1 MNAAPP
7 SNAKRLERI
16 DRPIKVLTEDIYTLS
31 SLRNMLYVAAPRIL
45 PALLLLVTPLVTESL
60 YVQRVITLT
69 AIYALLALSWDFIE
83 LSTGLVS
90 LGQALFFGI
99 GAYLAGL
106 LNLNLGL
113 PPSLTLL
120 LATVIGASISTAL
133 LAPCLPLR
141 GIYFAMTTLVYPLL
155 MARIIEATAVVGGT
169 DGLVGVASF
178 ADIWVERY
186 VILIFLLAATFAL
199 RRFMTTDFG
208 LVLRSI
214 RDNDQAVRASGINV
228 TLYKLVAL
236 WIGSALGCFA
246 GAYFTH
252 LYMFVGLSAFSL
264 DLSILPIACAV
275 VGGIGTLVGP
285 VLGAFI
291 LVPLAE
297 MLRDLGTLRIVAY
310 SLLLV
315 ALVLFKPEG
324 IMSYLK
330 RKYEQVERWV
340 EL

>member
-1 MNAAPP
+1 M
-7 SNAKRLERI
+7 AKRLERI

-31 SLRNMLYVAAPRIL
+31 SLRNMLYVAAPRLL
-45 PALLLLVTPLVTESL
+45 PALLLLLVPLVSESL
-60 YVQRVITLT
+60 YVQRVVTLT
-69 AIYALLALSWDFIE
+69 AIYALLALSWDFITF
-83 LSTGLVS
+83 STGLVS

-106 LNLNLGL
+106 LNLNFGL

-120 LATVIGASISTAL
+120 LATILGASVSTAL

-155 MARIIEATAVVGGT
+155 MGRIIEATAVVGGT
-169 DGLVGVASF
+169 DGLVGVESF
-178 ADIWVERY
+178 PDIWVERY
-186 VILIFLLAATFAL
+186 IVLIFLLAATFTL

-214 RDNDQAVRASGINV
+214 SDNDQAVRASGINV
-228 TLYKLVAL
+228 TFYKLVAL

-275 VGGIGTLVGP
+275 VGGIGTMAGP
-285 VLGAFI
+285 VVGAFI

-330 RKYEQVERWV
+330 RKYQQVERWV
-340 EL
+340 EV

>member
-1 MNAAPP
+1 MAR
-7 SNAKRLERI
+7 RLERI
-16 DRPIKVLTEDIYTLS
+16 DRPIKVLTDDIYALS
-31 SLRNMLYVAAPRIL
+31 SLGNMLYIAVPRL
-45 PALLLLVTPLVTESL
+45 FPVLLLLCLPILSPSAYME
-60 YVQRVITLT
+60 RVITLT
-69 AIYALLALSWDFIE
+69 AIYALLALSWDFIA

-90 LGQALFFGI
+90 LGQALFFGV
-99 GAYLAGL
+99 GAYLAGVF
-106 LNLNLGL
+106 NLQLGL
-113 PPSLTLL
+113 PPAMTLA
-120 LATVIGASISTAL
+120 LATIFGATVCTAL

-141 GIYFAMTTLVYPLL
+141 GIYFAMTSLVYPLL
-155 MARIIEATAVVGGT
+155 MTRIIEATAIVGGT
-169 DGLVGVASF
+169 DGLVGVEPF
-178 ADIWVERY
+178 PNPWLEKY
-186 VILIFLLAATFAL
+186 LILVFLLATAFLL
-199 RRFMTTDFG
+199 RRLITSDFG

-214 RDNDQAVRASGINV
+214 SDNDQAVRASGININF
-228 TLYKLVAL
+228 YKLAAI
-236 WIGSALGCFA
+236 WIGSALGSFA

-275 VGGIGTLVGP
+275 VGGIGTLAGP
-285 VLGAFI
+285 VLGAFV

-340 EL
+340 EV

>member
-1 MNAAPP
+1 M
-7 SNAKRLERI
+7 AKRLERI
-16 DRPIKVLTEDIYTLS
+16 DRPIKVLTDDIYALS
-31 SLRNMLYVAAPRIL
+31 SLRNMLYVAAPRVL
-45 PALLLLVTPLVTESL
+45 PTFLILLLPLLTDSA
-60 YVQRVITLT
+60 YAQRVFTLT
-69 AIYALLALSWDFIE
+69 AIYALLALSWDFIA

-90 LGQALFFGI
+90 LGQALFFGV

-106 LNLNLGL
+106 LNLQFGL
-113 PPSLTLL
+113 PPALTLVV
-120 LATVIGASISTAL
+120 ATILGASIATAL
-133 LAPCLPLR
+133 LVPCLPLR

-155 MARIIEATAVVGGT
+155 LARVIEATAIVGGT
-169 DGLVGVASF
+169 DGLVGVDSF
-178 ADIWVERY
+178 PDIWLERY
-186 VILIFLLAATFAL
+186 LILIFLLVAMFSL

-214 RDNDQAVRASGINV
+214 SDNDQTVRASGINI
-228 TLYKLVAL
+228 TFYKLMAL
-236 WIGSALGCFA
+236 WIGAAVGSFA

-275 VGGIGTLVGP
+275 VGGIGTLAGP

-297 MLRDLGTLRIVAY
+297 MLRDLGTLRIVTY

-340 EL
+340 EV

>member
-1 MNAAPP
+1 
-7 SNAKRLERI
+7 
-16 DRPIKVLTEDIYTLS
+16 
-31 SLRNMLYVAAPRIL
+31 MLYVAVPRVL
-45 PALLLLVTPLVTESL
+45 PALLVLLLPLL
-60 YVQRVITLT
+60 APGAYVERVVTLT
-69 AIYALLALSWDFIE
+69 AIYGLLALSWAFIAM
-83 LSTGLVS
+83 STGLVS

-106 LNLNLGL
+106 LNLHLGL
-113 PPSLTLL
+113 PPFLTLA
-120 LATVIGASISTAL
+120 LATILGASLCTAL

-169 DGLVGVASF
+169 DGLVGVDSF
-178 ADIWVERY
+178 PDVWVEKY
-186 VILIFLLAATFAL
+186 LILVFLLASVFAL
-199 RRFMTTDFG
+199 RRLMTTDLGF
-208 LVLRSI
+208 VLRSI
-214 RDNDQAVRASGINV
+214 SDNDQAVRASGIN
-228 TLYKLVAL
+228 LAYYRLVAV
-236 WIGSALGCFA
+236 WIGSALGSFA

-275 VGGIGTLVGP
+275 VGGMGTLAGP
-285 VLGAFI
+285 VLGAFV

-297 MLRDLGTLRIVAY
+297 MLRDLGSLRIVAY

-315 ALVLFKPEG
+315 GLVLFKPEG
-324 IMSYLK
+324 MMSYLK

-340 EL
+340 KV

>member
-1 MNAAPP
+1 MAR
-7 SNAKRLERI
+7 RLERI
-16 DRPIKVLTEDIYTLS
+16 DRPIKVLTEDIYALS
-31 SLRNMLYVAAPRIL
+31 SLKTMLYVAAPRLL
-45 PALLLLVTPLVTESL
+45 PTLVVLLIPVLAPGD
-60 YVQRVITLT
+60 YFQRVATLA
-69 AIYALLALSWDFIE
+69 AIYGLLALSWDFIA

-90 LGQALFFGI
+90 LGQALFFGV

-106 LNLNLGL
+106 LNLQLGL
-113 PPSLTLL
+113 HPLLTLL
-120 LATVIGASISTAL
+120 LATIIGATICTAL

-155 MARIIEATAVVGGT
+155 MARTIEATAIVGGT

-178 ADIWVERY
+178 PGVWSERY
-186 VILIFLLAATFAL
+186 LILIFLLGATFLL
-199 RRFMTTDFG
+199 RRLMTTDFG

-214 RDNDQAVRASGINV
+214 SDNDQAVRASGINL
-228 TLYKLVAL
+228 TYYKLIAV
-236 WIGSALGCFA
+236 WIGAALGSFA

-275 VGGIGTLVGP
+275 VGGLGTLAGP

-324 IMSYLK
+324 ILSYLK
-330 RKYEQVERWV
+330 QRFSRTTPR
-340 EL
+340 L

>member
-1 MNAAPP
+1 MAR
-7 SNAKRLERI
+7 RLERI
-16 DRPIKVLTEDIYTLS
+16 DRPIKVLTEDIYALS
-31 SLRNMLYVAAPRIL
+31 SLRTMLYVAAPRLL
-45 PALLLLVTPLVTESL
+45 PVLFVLLIPVLAPGD
-60 YVQRVITLT
+60 YFQRVATLA
-69 AIYALLALSWDFIE
+69 AIYGLLALSWDFIA

-90 LGQALFFGI
+90 LGQALFFGV
-99 GAYLAGL
+99 GAYLSGL
-106 LNLNLGL
+106 LNLQLGL

-120 LATVIGASISTAL
+120 LATIIGATICTAL

-155 MARIIEATAVVGGT
+155 MARTIEATAIVGGT
-169 DGLVGVASF
+169 DGLVGVDSF
-178 ADIWVERY
+178 PGIWSERY
-186 VILIFLLAATFAL
+186 LILIFLLAATFSV
-199 RRFMTTDFG
+199 RRLMTTDFG

-214 RDNDQAVRASGINV
+214 SDNEQAVRASGIN
-228 TLYKLVAL
+228 LSYYKLIAV
-236 WIGSALGCFA
+236 WIGAALGSFA

-275 VGGIGTLVGP
+275 VGGLGTLAGP

-324 IMSYLK
+324 ILSYLK

-340 EL
+340 EV

>member
-1 MNAAPP
+1 MAR
-7 SNAKRLERI
+7 RLERI
-16 DRPIKVLTEDIYTLS
+16 DRPIKVLSEDIYALGSIST
-31 SLRNMLYVAAPRIL
+31 MLYVAAPRL
-45 PALLLLVTPLVTESL
+45 FPALLVLMIPLLSPSG
-60 YVQRVITLT
+60 YIDRVVILT
-69 AIYALLALSWDFIE
+69 AIYGLLAVSWDFIV
-83 LSTGLVS
+83 LATGLVS
-90 LGQALFFGI
+90 LGQALFFGV

-106 LNLNLGL
+106 LNLHTGL
-113 PPSLTLL
+113 PPLLTLV
-120 LATVIGASISTAL
+120 LATVIGASVCTVL

-155 MARIIEATAVVGGT
+155 IARIIEATAIVGGT
-169 DGLVGVASF
+169 DGLVGVDSF
-178 ADIWVERY
+178 PNEWFERY
-186 VILIFLLAATFAL
+186 VILVFLLGSTFSL
-199 RRFMTTDFG
+199 RRFMTTDLG

-214 RDNDQAVRASGINV
+214 SDNDQAVRASGINI
-228 TLYKLVAL
+228 TSHKLIAL
-236 WIGSALGCFA
+236 WIGAALGSFA

-275 VGGIGTLVGP
+275 VGGIGTLAGA

-297 MLRDLGTLRIVAY
+297 MLRDLGTLRIVSY

-324 IMSYLK
+324 LLSYLK

-340 EL
+340 EV

>member
-1 MNAAPP
+1 MAR
-7 SNAKRLERI
+7 RLERI
-16 DRPIKVLTEDIYTLS
+16 DRPIKVLSEDIYALGS
-31 SLRNMLYVAAPRIL
+31 AQNMLYVALPRLVPAIL
-45 PALLLLVTPLVTESL
+45 VLLLPLLAPGAYFE
-60 YVQRVITLT
+60 RVVTLT
-69 AIYALLALSWDFIE
+69 AIYALLSLSWDFITV
-83 LSTGLVS
+83 STGLVS
-90 LGQALFFGI
+90 LGQALFFGL
-99 GAYLAGL
+99 GAYLAGV
-106 LNLNLGL
+106 LNLQLGL
-113 PPSLTLL
+113 PPLL
-120 LATVIGASISTAL
+120 SVALATILGATLSTAL
-133 LAPCLPLR
+133 LVPCLPLR

-155 MARIIEATAVVGGT
+155 VTRIIEATQIVGGT

-178 ADIWVERY
+178 PDAWLERY
-186 VILIFLLAATFAL
+186 LILFFLLVATYSL

-214 RDNDQAVRASGINV
+214 SDNDQAVRASGINI
-228 TLYKLVAL
+228 TCYKIVAV
-236 WIGSALGCFA
+236 WIGSALGSFA

-275 VGGIGTLVGP
+275 VGGIGTLAGP

-297 MLRDLGTLRIVAY
+297 MLRDLGSLRIVAY

-340 EL
+340 EV

>member
-1 MNAAPP
+1 MAR
-7 SNAKRLERI
+7 RLERI
-16 DRPIKVLTEDIYTLS
+16 DRPIKVLTEDIYALS
-31 SLRNMLYVAAPRIL
+31 SLRTMLYVAAPRLL
-45 PALLLLVTPLVTESL
+45 PALLVLLIPVLAPGD
-60 YVQRVITLT
+60 YFQRVATLA
-69 AIYALLALSWDFIE
+69 AIYGLLALSWDFIT

-90 LGQALFFGI
+90 LGQALFFGV

-106 LNLNLGL
+106 LNLHLGL
-113 PPSLTLL
+113 PPFLTLL
-120 LATVIGASISTAL
+120 LATIIGATICTAL

-155 MARIIEATAVVGGT
+155 LARTIEATAIVGGT

-178 ADIWVERY
+178 PGVWSERY
-186 VILIFLLAATFAL
+186 LILIFLLAAAFSL
-199 RRFMTTDFG
+199 RRLMTTDFG

-214 RDNDQAVRASGINV
+214 SDNDQAVRASGINL
-228 TLYKLVAL
+228 TTYKLIAV
-236 WIGSALGCFA
+236 WIGAALGSFA

-275 VGGIGTLVGP
+275 VGGLGTLAGP

-324 IMSYLK
+324 ILSYLK

-340 EL
+340 EV

>member
-1 MNAAPP
+1 MAR
-7 SNAKRLERI
+7 RLERI
-16 DRPIKVLTEDIYTLS
+16 DRPIKVLTEDIYALS
-31 SLRNMLYVAAPRIL
+31 SLKTMLYVAVPRLL
-45 PALLLLVTPLVTESL
+45 PALLVLLIPVAAPGD
-60 YVQRVITLT
+60 YFQRVATLA
-69 AIYALLALSWDFIE
+69 AIYGLLALSWDFIA

-90 LGQALFFGI
+90 LGQALFFGV

-106 LNLNLGL
+106 LNLQLGL

-120 LATVIGASISTAL
+120 LATIIGATICTAL

-155 MARIIEATAVVGGT
+155 MARTIEATAIVGGT

-178 ADIWVERY
+178 SGVWSERY
-186 VILIFLLAATFAL
+186 LILIFLLAAAFSL
-199 RRFMTTDFG
+199 RRLMTTDFG

-214 RDNDQAVRASGINV
+214 SDNDQAVRASGINL
-228 TLYKLVAL
+228 TYYKLIAV
-236 WIGSALGCFA
+236 WIGAALGSFA

-275 VGGIGTLVGP
+275 VGGLGTLAGP
-285 VLGAFI
+285 VIGAFI

-324 IMSYLK
+324 ILSYLK

-340 EL
+340 EV

>member
-1 MNAAPP
+1 MAR
-7 SNAKRLERI
+7 RLERI
-16 DRPIKVLTEDIYTLS
+16 DRPIKVLTEDIYALS
-31 SLRNMLYVAAPRIL
+31 SVQNMLYIALPRL
-45 PALLLLVTPLVTESL
+45 VPAIIILLLPLLAPGAYLE
-60 YVQRVITLT
+60 RVVTLT
-69 AIYALLALSWDFIE
+69 ALYALLALSWDFIAF
-83 LSTGLVS
+83 STGLVS
-90 LGQALFFGI
+90 LGQALFFGM
-99 GAYLAGL
+99 GAYLAGV
-106 LNLNLGL
+106 LNLQLGL
-113 PPSLTLL
+113 PPLLTLA
-120 LATVIGASISTAL
+120 LATILGATLSTAL
-133 LAPCLPLR
+133 LIPCLPLR

-155 MARIIEATAVVGGT
+155 MTRIIEATQIVGGT
-169 DGLVGVASF
+169 DGLVGVDSF
-178 ADIWVERY
+178 PDAWIERY
-186 VILIFLLAATFAL
+186 LILLFLLIATFSL

-214 RDNDQAVRASGINV
+214 SDNDQAVRASGINISF
-228 TLYKLVAL
+228 YKIVAV
-236 WIGSALGCFA
+236 WIGAALGSFA

-275 VGGIGTLVGP
+275 VGGMGTLAGP

-324 IMSYLK
+324 IMNYFK

-340 EL
+340 EV

>member
-1 MNAAPP
+1 MAR
-7 SNAKRLERI
+7 RLERI
-16 DRPIKVLTEDIYTLS
+16 DRPIKVLTEDIYALS
-31 SLRNMLYVAAPRIL
+31 SVQNMLYIALPRL
-45 PALLLLVTPLVTESL
+45 VPAIIILLLPLLAPGAYLE
-60 YVQRVITLT
+60 RVVTLT
-69 AIYALLALSWDFIE
+69 ALYALLALSWDFIAF
-83 LSTGLVS
+83 STGLVS
-90 LGQALFFGI
+90 LGQALFFGM
-99 GAYLAGL
+99 GAYLAGV
-106 LNLNLGL
+106 LNLQLGL
-113 PPSLTLL
+113 PPLLTLA
-120 LATVIGASISTAL
+120 LATILGATLSTAL
-133 LAPCLPLR
+133 LIPCLPLR

-155 MARIIEATAVVGGT
+155 MTRIIEATQIVGGT
-169 DGLVGVASF
+169 DGLVGVDSF
-178 ADIWVERY
+178 PDAWIERY
-186 VILIFLLAATFAL
+186 LILLFLLIATFSL

-214 RDNDQAVRASGINV
+214 SDNDQAVRASGINISF
-228 TLYKLVAL
+228 YKIVAV
-236 WIGSALGCFA
+236 WIGAALGSFA

-252 LYMFVGLSAFSL
+252 LYMFFGLSAFSL

-275 VGGIGTLVGP
+275 VGGMGTLAGP

-324 IMSYLK
+324 IMSYFK

-340 EL
+340 EV

>member
-1 MNAAPP
+1 
-7 SNAKRLERI
+7 
-16 DRPIKVLTEDIYTLS
+16 
-31 SLRNMLYVAAPRIL
+31 
-45 PALLLLVTPLVTESL
+45 
-60 YVQRVITLT
+60 
-69 AIYALLALSWDFIE
+69 
-83 LSTGLVS
+83 
-90 LGQALFFGI
+90 
-99 GAYLAGL
+99 
-106 LNLNLGL
+106 
-113 PPSLTLL
+113 
-120 LATVIGASISTAL
+120 
-133 LAPCLPLR
+133 
-141 GIYFAMTTLVYPLL
+141 MTTLVYPLL
-155 MARIIEATAVVGGT
+155 MTRIIEATQIVGGT
-169 DGLVGVASF
+169 DGLVGVDSF
-178 ADIWVERY
+178 PDAWLERY
-186 VILIFLLAATFAL
+186 LILLFLLVATFSL

-214 RDNDQAVRASGINV
+214 SDNDQAVRASGIN
-228 TLYKLVAL
+228 LSFYKIVAV
-236 WIGSALGCFA
+236 WIGAALGSFA

-275 VGGIGTLVGP
+275 VGGMGTLAGP

-324 IMSYLK
+324 IMSYFK

-340 EL
+340 EV

>member
-1 MNAAPP
+1 MGIKGKD
-7 SNAKRLERI
+7 KRLERI
-16 DRPIKVLTEDIYTLS
+16 DRPIKVLTEDIYALS
-31 SLRNMLYVAAPRIL
+31 SIPAMLYVAAPRLL
-45 PALLLLVTPLVTESL
+45 PALLVLSLPLLSPSGYIE
-60 YVQRVITLT
+60 RVVILT
-69 AIYALLALSWDFIE
+69 AIYGLLAVSWDFIV

-90 LGQALFFGI
+90 LGQALFFGV

-106 LNLNLGL
+106 LNLQLGL
-113 PPSLTLL
+113 HPILTLL
-120 LATVIGASISTAL
+120 LATLVGATVCTLL

-155 MARIIEATAVVGGT
+155 IARIIEATAVVGGT
-169 DGLVGVASF
+169 DGLVGIDSF
-178 ADIWVERY
+178 PNEWFDRY
-186 VILIFLLAATFAL
+186 GILIFLLGCVFAL
-199 RRFMTTDFG
+199 RRFLTTDLG

-214 RDNDQAVRASGINV
+214 SDNDQAVRASGINI
-228 TLYKLVAL
+228 TSHKLIAL
-236 WIGSALGCFA
+236 WIGAALGSFA

-275 VGGIGTLVGP
+275 VGGIGTIAGP
-285 VLGAFI
+285 LLGAFI

-297 MLRDLGTLRIVAY
+297 MLRDLGTLRIVSY
-310 SLLLV
+310 SMLLV

-324 IMSYLK
+324 LLAYLK

-340 EL
+340 DV

>member
-1 MNAAPP
+1 MP
-7 SNAKRLERI
+7 RRRERI
-16 DRPIKVLTEDIYTLS
+16 DRPIKVLTEDIYALNS
-31 SLRNMLYVAAPRIL
+31 IWNMLYVAAPRVL
-45 PALLLLVTPLVTESL
+45 PALLVLSIPLLSPSP
-60 YVQRVITLT
+60 YVERVLIIT
-69 AIYALLALSWDFIE
+69 AIYGLLALSWDFIA

-106 LNLNLGL
+106 INLQFGL
-113 PPSLTLL
+113 PPVLTLA
-120 LATVIGASISTAL
+120 LATVVGGTICAVL

-155 MARIIEATAVVGGT
+155 VARIIEATAIVGGT
-169 DGLVGVASF
+169 DGLVGVESF
-178 ADIWVERY
+178 PNIWVERY
-186 VILIFLLAATFAL
+186 LVFIFLLGSIFFL
-199 RRFMTTDFG
+199 RRLITADLG
-208 LVLRSI
+208 IVLRSI
-214 RDNDQAVRASGINV
+214 SDNDQAVRASGINI
-228 TLYKLVAL
+228 TLHKLIAL
-236 WIGSALGCFA
+236 WIGSALGSFA

-275 VGGIGTLVGP
+275 VGGIGTLAGP

-291 LVPLAE
+291 LVPMAE

-310 SLLLV
+310 SILLV
-315 ALVLFKPEG
+315 ALVMFKPEG
-324 IMSYLK
+324 MLSYLK

-340 EL
+340 EV

>member
-1 MNAAPP
+1 MTR
-7 SNAKRLERI
+7 RLERI
-16 DRPIKVLTEDIYTLS
+16 DRPIKVLSEDIYALS
-31 SLRNMLYVAAPRIL
+31 SVRTMLYVAAPRIV
-45 PALLLLVTPLVTESL
+45 PALVVLAVPLLSTSPYME
-60 YVQRVITLT
+60 RVVIIT
-69 AIYALLALSWDFIE
+69 AIYALLALSWDFIAV
-83 LSTGLVS
+83 STGLVS
-90 LGQALFFGI
+90 LGQALSFGV
-99 GAYLAGL
+99 GAYVAGV
-106 LNLNLGL
+106 LNLQLGL
-113 PPSLTLL
+113 SPILTLI
-120 LATVIGASISTAL
+120 LATVLGACVCTIL
-133 LAPCLPLR
+133 LAPCAPLR

-155 MARIIEATAVVGGT
+155 MARIIEATAIVGGT
-169 DGLVGVASF
+169 DGLVGVESF
-178 ADIWVERY
+178 PNAWLERY
-186 VILIFLLAATFAL
+186 LILFFLLGSTFAL
-199 RRFMTTDFG
+199 RRLMTTDLG

-214 RDNDQAVRASGINV
+214 SDNDQAVRASGLNI
-228 TLYKLVAL
+228 TFYKLIAL
-236 WIGSALGCFA
+236 WMGAALGSFA

-275 VGGIGTLVGP
+275 VGGIGTLTGP
-285 VLGAFI
+285 VAGAFI

-340 EL
+340 EV

>member
-1 MNAAPP
+1 M
-7 SNAKRLERI
+7 SRRLERI
-16 DRPIKVLTEDIYTLS
+16 DRPIKVLSEDIYALS
-31 SLRNMLYVAAPRIL
+31 SIRNMLYVAAPRIF
-45 PALLLLVTPLVTESL
+45 PALLVLSIPLLSPSAYFE
-60 YVQRVITLT
+60 RVVIITS
-69 AIYALLALSWDFIE
+69 IYGLLALSWDFIA
-83 LSTGLVS
+83 LSTGMVS
-90 LGQALFFGI
+90 LGQALFFGV

-106 LNLNLGL
+106 VNLQFGL
-113 PPSLTLL
+113 PPMLTLAV
-120 LATVIGASISTAL
+120 ATVLGASVCTAL

-155 MARIIEATAVVGGT
+155 LARIIEATALVGGT
-169 DGLVGVASF
+169 DGLVGVDSF
-178 ADIWVERY
+178 PSAWVERY
-186 VILIFLLAATFAL
+186 LILVFLLGSIFFL
-199 RRFMTTDFG
+199 RRLMTTDLG

-214 RDNDQAVRASGINV
+214 SDNDQAVRASGINV
-228 TLYKLVAL
+228 TTHKLMAL

-275 VGGIGTLVGP
+275 VGGIGTLAGP

-297 MLRDLGTLRIVAY
+297 MLRDLGTLRIVSY
-310 SLLLV
+310 SILLV

-324 IMSYLK
+324 ILSYLK

-340 EL
+340 DV

>member
-1 MNAAPP
+1 MAR
-7 SNAKRLERI
+7 RLERI
-16 DRPIKVLTEDIYTLS
+16 DRPIKALTEDIYALS
-31 SLRNMLYVAAPRIL
+31 SMGNMLYVALPRLL
-45 PALLLLVTPLVTESL
+45 PTLLVLLLPLLAPSAYFE
-60 YVQRVITLT
+60 RVITLT
-69 AIYALLALSWDFIE
+69 ALYALLALSWDFIAF
-83 LSTGLVS
+83 STGLVS
-90 LGQALFFGI
+90 LGQALFFGM

-106 LNLNLGL
+106 LNLHLGL
-113 PPSLTLL
+113 PPALTLVF
-120 LATVIGASISTAL
+120 ATVLGATLCTAL

-155 MARIIEATAVVGGT
+155 LARIIEATAIVGGT
-169 DGLVGVASF
+169 DGLVGVDSF
-178 ADIWVERY
+178 PSDWLEKY
-186 VILIFLLAATFAL
+186 LILIFLLGSTMAL
-199 RRFMTTDFG
+199 RRFMTTDLG

-214 RDNDQAVRASGINV
+214 SDNEQAARASGINI
-228 TLYKLVAL
+228 TFYRLVAL
-236 WIGSALGCFA
+236 WIGSALGALA

-275 VGGIGTLVGP
+275 VGGIGTLAGP

-297 MLRDLGTLRIVAY
+297 MLRDLGTLRIVSY

-330 RKYEQVERWV
+330 RKYEQIERWV
-340 EL
+340 DV

>member
-1 MNAAPP
+1 M
-7 SNAKRLERI
+7 AKRLERI
-16 DRPIKVLTEDIYTLS
+16 DRPIKVLTEDLYALS
-31 SLRNMLYVAAPRIL
+31 SLKNMLYVAAPRFL
-45 PALLLLVTPLVTESL
+45 PTLILLLVPLLVPSP
-60 YVQRVITLT
+60 YIQRVTTLT
-69 AIYALLALSWDFIE
+69 AIYALLALSWDFIA
-83 LSTGLVS
+83 LATGLVS

-106 LNLNLGL
+106 LNLHLGL
-113 PPSLTLL
+113 PPFLTLV
-120 LATVIGASISTAL
+120 LATVLGASVCTAL

-155 MARIIEATAVVGGT
+155 MARIIEATAIVGGT
-169 DGLVGVASF
+169 DGLVGVDSF
-178 ADIWVERY
+178 PDPWVERY
-186 VILIFLLAATFAL
+186 LILIFLLGATFSL
-199 RRFMTTDFG
+199 RRFMTTDLG

-214 RDNDQAVRASGINV
+214 SDNEQAVRASGINLNV
-228 TLYKLVAL
+228 YKLIAV

-275 VGGIGTLVGP
+275 VGGIGTLGGP

-297 MLRDLGTLRIVAY
+297 MLRDLGTLRIVSY

-330 RKYEQVERWV
+330 RRYEQVKRWV
-340 EL
+340 EV

>member
-1 MNAAPP
+1 M
-7 SNAKRLERI
+7 SRRLERI
-16 DRPIKVLTEDIYTLS
+16 DRPIKVLTEDIYALS
-31 SLRNMLYVAAPRIL
+31 SIANMLYVAAPRIF
-45 PALLLLVTPLVTESL
+45 PALLILMLPLLSPSG
-60 YVQRVITLT
+60 YIDRVVILT
-69 AIYALLALSWDFIE
+69 AIYALLAVSWDFIA

-90 LGQALFFGI
+90 LGQALFFGV
-99 GAYLAGL
+99 GAYVAGL
-106 LNLNLGL
+106 LNLQFGL
-113 PPSLTLL
+113 PPLLTLA
-120 LATVIGASISTAL
+120 LATVLGASICTAL

-155 MARIIEATAVVGGT
+155 IARIIEATAMMGGT
-169 DGLVGVASF
+169 DGLVGVDSF
-178 ADIWVERY
+178 PNEWVERY
-186 VILIFLLAATFAL
+186 LILIFLLGFTFAL
-199 RRFMTTDFG
+199 RRFMATDLG

-214 RDNDQAVRASGINV
+214 SDNDQAVRASGINI
-228 TLYKLVAL
+228 TSHKLIAL
-236 WIGSALGCFA
+236 WIGAAVGSFA

-275 VGGIGTLVGP
+275 VGGIGTLAGP

-297 MLRDLGTLRIVAY
+297 MLRDLGTLRIVSY

-324 IMSYLK
+324 LLNYLK

-340 EL
+340 DV

>member
-1 MNAAPP
+1 MAR
-7 SNAKRLERI
+7 RLERI
-16 DRPIKVLTEDIYTLS
+16 DRPIKVLTEDIYALS
-31 SLRNMLYVAAPRIL
+31 SLRTMLYVAAPRLL
-45 PALLLLVTPLVTESL
+45 PALLVLLIPVLAPGD
-60 YVQRVITLT
+60 YFQRVATLA
-69 AIYALLALSWDFIE
+69 AIYGLLALSWDFIA

-90 LGQALFFGI
+90 LGQALFFGV

-106 LNLNLGL
+106 LNLQFGL
-113 PPSLTLL
+113 HPSLTLL
-120 LATVIGASISTAL
+120 LATVIGATICTAL

-155 MARIIEATAVVGGT
+155 MARTIEATAIVGGT

-178 ADIWVERY
+178 PGVWSERY
-186 VILIFLLAATFAL
+186 LILIFLLAAAFSL
-199 RRFMTTDFG
+199 RRLMTTDFG

-214 RDNDQAVRASGINV
+214 SDNDQAVRASGINL
-228 TLYKLVAL
+228 TYYKLIAV
-236 WIGSALGCFA
+236 WIGAALGSFA

-275 VGGIGTLVGP
+275 VGGLGTLAGP

-315 ALVLFKPEG
+315 ALVLCKPEG
-324 IMSYLK
+324 ILSYLK

-340 EL
+340 EV

>member
-1 MNAAPP
+1 MAR
-7 SNAKRLERI
+7 RLERI
-16 DRPIKVLTEDIYTLS
+16 DRPIKVLTDDIYALS
-31 SLRNMLYVAAPRIL
+31 SLGNMLYIAVPRL
-45 PALLLLVTPLVTESL
+45 FPVLLLLCLPILSPSAYME
-60 YVQRVITLT
+60 RVITLT
-69 AIYALLALSWDFIE
+69 AIYALLALSWDFIA

-90 LGQALFFGI
+90 LGQALFFGV
-99 GAYLAGL
+99 GAYLAGVF
-106 LNLNLGL
+106 NLQLGL
-113 PPSLTLL
+113 PPALTLA
-120 LATVIGASISTAL
+120 LATIFGASVCTAL

-141 GIYFAMTTLVYPLL
+141 GIYFAMTSLVYPLL
-155 MARIIEATAVVGGT
+155 MTRIIEATAILGGT
-169 DGLVGVASF
+169 DGLVGVEPF
-178 ADIWVERY
+178 PNPWLEKY
-186 VILIFLLAATFAL
+186 LILVFLLATAFLL
-199 RRFMTTDFG
+199 RRLITSDFG

-214 RDNDQAVRASGINV
+214 SDNDQAVRASGININF
-228 TLYKLVAL
+228 YKLVAI
-236 WIGSALGCFA
+236 WIGSALGSFA

-275 VGGIGTLVGP
+275 VGGIGTLAGP
-285 VLGAFI
+285 VLGAFV

-340 EL
+340 EV

>member
-1 MNAAPP
+1 VTVAQ
-7 SNAKRLERI
+7 RLERI
-16 DRPIKVLTEDIYTLS
+16 DRPIKVLTEDIYALS
-31 SLRNMLYVAAPRIL
+31 SLRNMLYVAAPRLL
-45 PALLLLVTPLVTESL
+45 PALLLLLVPLVTESL
-60 YVQRVITLT
+60 YIQRVLTLT
-69 AIYALLALSWDFIE
+69 AIYALLALSWDFIAF
-83 LSTGLVS
+83 STGLVS
-90 LGQALFFGI
+90 LGQALFFGV

-106 LNLNLGL
+106 ANLNGL
-113 PPSLTLL
+113 PPSLALL
-120 LATVIGASISTAL
+120 LATALGATISTAL

-155 MARIIEATAVVGGT
+155 MARIIEATAIVGGT
-169 DGLVGVASF
+169 DGLVGVESF
-178 ADIWVERY
+178 PDIWVERY
-186 VILIFLLAATFAL
+186 IVLIFLLAATFAL

-214 RDNDQAVRASGINV
+214 SDNDQAVRASGVNV
-228 TLYKLVAL
+228 TIYKLVAL

-285 VLGAFI
+285 ALGAFI

-340 EL
+340 DV

>member
-1 MNAAPP
+1 VAQ
-7 SNAKRLERI
+7 RLERI

-31 SLRNMLYVAAPRIL
+31 SLRNMFYVAAPRLL
-45 PALLLLVTPLVTESL
+45 PALLLLVTPLATESL
-60 YVQRVITLT
+60 YAQRVFTLT

-106 LNLNLGL
+106 LNLNFGL

-120 LATVIGASISTAL
+120 LATVIGATISTAL

-155 MARIIEATAVVGGT
+155 MARIIEATAIVGGT
-169 DGLVGVASF
+169 DGLVGVESF

-199 RRFMTTDFG
+199 RRFMTSDFG

-214 RDNDQAVRASGINV
+214 SDNDQAVRASGINV
-228 TLYKLVAL
+228 TFYKLAAL

-297 MLRDLGTLRIVAY
+297 MLRDLGTLRIAAY

-340 EL
+340 EV

>member
-1 MNAAPP
+1 MAQ
-7 SNAKRLERI
+7 RLERI

-31 SLRNMLYVAAPRIL
+31 SLRNMLYVAAPRLL

-113 PPSLTLL
+113 PPSLTLP
-120 LATVIGASISTAL
+120 LATILGASISTAL

-169 DGLVGVASF
+169 DGLVGVDSF
-178 ADIWVERY
+178 PDIWVERFL
-186 VILIFLLAATFAL
+186 VLLFLLAATFAL
-199 RRFMTTDFG
+199 RRLMTTDFG

-214 RDNDQAVRASGINV
+214 SDNDQAVRASGINV
-228 TLYKLVAL
+228 TFYKLVAL

-275 VGGIGTLVGP
+275 VGGIGTLAGP

-324 IMSYLK
+324 IMNYLK

-340 EL
+340 DV

>member
-1 MNAAPP
+1 MAR
-7 SNAKRLERI
+7 RLERI
-16 DRPIKVLTEDIYTLS
+16 DRPIKVLTDDIYALS
-31 SLRNMLYVAAPRIL
+31 SIRNMLYVALPRLL
-45 PALLLLVTPLVTESL
+45 PTLVILLLPVLVPGAYLE
-60 YVQRVITLT
+60 RVLTLT
-69 AIYALLALSWDFIE
+69 ALYALLALSWDFIA
-83 LSTGLVS
+83 LATGLVS
-90 LGQALFFGI
+90 LGQALFFGV

-106 LNLNLGL
+106 LNLQLGL
-113 PPSLTLL
+113 PPLWTLA
-120 LATVIGASISTAL
+120 LATILGATVCTVL
-133 LAPCLPLR
+133 LIPCLPLR

-155 MARIIEATAVVGGT
+155 VTRIIEATAIAGGT
-169 DGLVGVASF
+169 DGLVGVDSF
-178 ADIWVERY
+178 PDTWLERY
-186 VILIFLLAATFAL
+186 LILLFLLIATFSL
-199 RRFMTTDFG
+199 RRLMTTDLG

-214 RDNDQAVRASGINV
+214 SDNDQAVRASGINI
-228 TLYKLVAL
+228 TFYKIIAV
-236 WIGSALGCFA
+236 WIGSALGSFA

-275 VGGIGTLVGP
+275 VGGIGTLAGP

-340 EL
+340 EV

>member
-1 MNAAPP
+1 MAR
-7 SNAKRLERI
+7 RLERI
-16 DRPIKVLTEDIYTLS
+16 DRPIKVLSEDIYAVS
-31 SLRNMLYVAAPRIL
+31 SVTNMLYIALPRLVPVIII
-45 PALLLLVTPLVTESL
+45 LLLPLLVPGAYLE
-60 YVQRVITLT
+60 RVVTLT
-69 AIYALLALSWDFIE
+69 AIYALVALSWDFIA
-83 LSTGLVS
+83 LATGLVS
-90 LGQALFFGI
+90 LGQALFFGM
-99 GAYLAGL
+99 GAYLAGV
-106 LNLNLGL
+106 LNLQLGL
-113 PPSLTLL
+113 PPLLTLA
-120 LATVIGASISTAL
+120 LATILGATLCTAL
-133 LAPCLPLR
+133 LVPCLPLR

-155 MARIIEATAVVGGT
+155 MTRVVEATGIVGGT
-169 DGLVGVASF
+169 DGLVGVDSF
-178 ADIWVERY
+178 SDAWLERY
-186 VILIFLLAATFAL
+186 LILLFLLAATCSL
-199 RRFMTTDFG
+199 RRVMTTDFG

-214 RDNDQAVRASGINV
+214 SDNDQAVRASGINI
-228 TLYKLVAL
+228 TFYKIVAV
-236 WIGSALGCFA
+236 WIGSALGSFA

-275 VGGIGTLVGP
+275 VGGMGTLAGP

-315 ALVLFKPEG
+315 ALILFMPEG

-340 EL
+340 EV

>member
-1 MNAAPP
+1 MAR
-7 SNAKRLERI
+7 RLERI
-16 DRPIKVLTEDIYTLS
+16 DRPIKVLTEDIYALS
-31 SLRNMLYVAAPRIL
+31 SLKTMLYVAAPRLL
-45 PALLLLVTPLVTESL
+45 PALLVLLIPVLAPGD
-60 YVQRVITLT
+60 YFQRVATLA
-69 AIYALLALSWDFIE
+69 AIYGLLALSWDFIA

-90 LGQALFFGI
+90 LGQALFFGV

-106 LNLNLGL
+106 LNLHLGL
-113 PPSLTLL
+113 HPSLTLL
-120 LATVIGASISTAL
+120 LATIIGATICTAL

-155 MARIIEATAVVGGT
+155 MARTIEATAIVGGT

-178 ADIWVERY
+178 PGVWSERY
-186 VILIFLLAATFAL
+186 LILIFLLAATFSL
-199 RRFMTTDFG
+199 RRLMTTDFG

-214 RDNDQAVRASGINV
+214 SDNDQAVRASGINL
-228 TLYKLVAL
+228 TYYKLIAV
-236 WIGSALGCFA
+236 WIGAALGSFA

-275 VGGIGTLVGP
+275 VGGLGTLAGP
-285 VLGAFI
+285 VMGAFI

-324 IMSYLK
+324 ILSYLK

-340 EL
+340 EV

>member
-1 MNAAPP
+1 MAQ
-7 SNAKRLERI
+7 RLERI
-16 DRPIKVLTEDIYTLS
+16 DRPIKVLTEDIYALS
-31 SLRNMLYVAAPRIL
+31 SVRNMLYVALPRLL
-45 PALLLLVTPLVTESL
+45 PAIIILLLPVLAPGAYLE
-60 YVQRVITLT
+60 RVITLT
-69 AIYALLALSWDFIE
+69 ALYALLALSWDFIA

-99 GAYLAGL
+99 GAYLAGV
-106 LNLNLGL
+106 LNVQLGL
-113 PPSLTLL
+113 PPLLTLA
-120 LATVIGASISTAL
+120 LATILGATLSTAL
-133 LAPCLPLR
+133 LIPCLPLR

-155 MARIIEATAVVGGT
+155 MTRLIEATAIVGGT
-169 DGLVGVASF
+169 DGLVGVDSF
-178 ADIWVERY
+178 PDVWLERY
-186 VILIFLLAATFAL
+186 LILLFLLVATFSL
-199 RRFMTTDFG
+199 RRFMTTDLG

-214 RDNDQAVRASGINV
+214 SDNDQAVRASGINV
-228 TLYKLVAL
+228 TFYKIVAV
-236 WIGSALGCFA
+236 WIGSALGAFA

-275 VGGIGTLVGP
+275 VGGIGTLAGP

-315 ALVLFKPEG
+315 ALVLFKPQG

-330 RKYEQVERWV
+330 RKYEQVERWMEV
-340 EL
+340 

>member
-1 MNAAPP
+1 MAR
-7 SNAKRLERI
+7 RLERI
-16 DRPIKVLTEDIYTLS
+16 DRPIKVLTEDIYALS
-31 SLRNMLYVAAPRIL
+31 SLRTMLYVAAPRLL
-45 PALLLLVTPLVTESL
+45 PALLVLLIPVLAPGD
-60 YVQRVITLT
+60 YFQRVATLA
-69 AIYALLALSWDFIE
+69 AIYGLLALSWDFIA

-90 LGQALFFGI
+90 LGQALFFGV

-106 LNLNLGL
+106 LNLHFGL
-113 PPSLTLL
+113 HPSLTLL
-120 LATVIGASISTAL
+120 LATVIGATICTAL

-155 MARIIEATAVVGGT
+155 MARTIEATAIVGGT

-178 ADIWVERY
+178 PGVWSERY
-186 VILIFLLAATFAL
+186 LILIFLLAAAFSL
-199 RRFMTTDFG
+199 RRLMTTDFG

-214 RDNDQAVRASGINV
+214 SDNDQAVRASGINL
-228 TLYKLVAL
+228 TYYKLIAV
-236 WIGSALGCFA
+236 WIGAALGSFA

-275 VGGIGTLVGP
+275 VGGLGTLAGP

-324 IMSYLK
+324 ILSYLK

-340 EL
+340 EV

>member
-1 MNAAPP
+1 MAR
-7 SNAKRLERI
+7 RLERI
-16 DRPIKVLTEDIYTLS
+16 DRPIKVLTEDIYALS
-31 SLRNMLYVAAPRIL
+31 SISNMLYVAAPRFI
-45 PALLLLVTPLVTESL
+45 PTLLVLLFPLLTPSA
-60 YVQRVITLT
+60 YMQRVATLT
-69 AIYALLALSWDFIE
+69 AIYGLLALSWDFIAV
-83 LSTGLVS
+83 STGLVS
-90 LGQALFFGI
+90 LGQALFFGM

-106 LNLNLGL
+106 LNLHFGL
-113 PPSLTLL
+113 PPALTLA
-120 LATVIGASISTAL
+120 LATVLGASICTVL
-133 LAPCLPLR
+133 LTPCLPLR

-155 MARIIEATAVVGGT
+155 IARIIEATAIIGGT
-169 DGLVGVASF
+169 DGLVGVDSF
-178 ADIWVERY
+178 SDVWLERY
-186 VILIFLLAATFAL
+186 LILIFLLGSTFSL
-199 RRFMTTDFG
+199 RRLMTTDLG

-214 RDNDQAVRASGINV
+214 SDNDQAARASGINI
-228 TLYKLVAL
+228 TFYKLIAV
-236 WIGSALGCFA
+236 WIGSALGSFA

-252 LYMFVGLSAFSL
+252 LYMFVGISAFSL

-275 VGGIGTLVGP
+275 VGGMGTLAGP

-297 MLRDLGTLRIVAY
+297 MLRDLGTLRIVSY

-340 EL
+340 EV